1 MSTNEPQT
9 ERSSLMV
16 DIRKLSFINEMAK
29 VGTNGVADNMS
40 KLTGE
45 DAKMEVTK
53 TNFVDIED
61 ITAQLDDGKRVGVRV
76 RLLEPPHGH
85 LLVLFPEASAKKVT
99 ALMLRDMVDEMSS
112 VSGEMARSAV
122 EELGNQMANGFI
134 NGWAD
139 VLGRGIDVAT
149 PQLVYAPAG
158 EIVERTAGLGG
169 EDLALFFD
177 SDLSV
182 PSYQIQAEIYAFPDL
197 EEFVQ
202 MINSIETTPA

>member
-1 MSTNEPQT
+1 M
-9 ERSSLMV
+9 SLMV

-53 TNFVDIED
+53 TNFIDIQD
-61 ITAQLDDGKRVGVRV
+61 IKTQMDAGKRVGVRV
-76 RLLEPPHGH
+76 RLMEPPHGH
-85 LLVLFPEASAKKVT
+85 ILILFPEASARKIT
-99 ALMLRDMVDEMSS
+99 ALMLSDMVDDMSE

-122 EELGNQMANGFI
+122 EELGNMMASGFI
-134 NGWAD
+134 DGWAD
-139 VLGRGIDVAT
+139 VLGRTIDIAT

-177 SDLSV
+177 SNLTV
-182 PSYQIQAEIYAFPDL
+182 PSYDIDAEIYAFPNL
-197 EEFVQ
+197 EEFVE
-202 MINSIETTPA
+202 MVNGIEARPT

>member
-1 MSTNEPQT
+1 M
-9 ERSSLMV
+9 SLMV

-45 DAKMEVTK
+45 DARMEVTK

-61 ITAQLDDGKRVGVRV
+61 IKSQLDGGKRVGVRV
-76 RLLEPPHGH
+76 RLMEPPHGH
-85 LLVLFPEASAKKVT
+85 ILILFPEASAKKIT
-99 ALMLRDMVDEMSS
+99 ALMLRDMVDDMSS

-122 EELGNQMANGFI
+122 EELGNIMTSGFI
-134 NGWAD
+134 DGWAD
-139 VLGRGIDVAT
+139 VLGKTIDIAT

-177 SDLSV
+177 SNLSV
-182 PSYQIQAEIYAFPDL
+182 PSYQIEAEIYAFPNL
-197 EEFVQ
+197 EEFVE
-202 MINSIETTPA
+202 MVNSIETHPA